1 MSATTG
7 QRARFHINRKRRI
20 AQRVQGRALMQEIAS
35 KRDGAAP
42 APSEPAEARKG
53 PARRAKA

>member
-20 AQRVQGRALMQEIAS
+20 RQRMTLRALKLAIAGKGES
-35 KRDGAAP
+35 TTAA
-42 APSEPAEARKG
+42 PAEARKG
-53 PARRAKA
+53 PARRATE

>member
-20 AQRVQGRALMQEIAS
+20 QQRMTLRALKQAIAA
-35 KRDGAAP
+35 KREPTTAAP
-42 APSEPAEARKG
+42 AAARKG
-53 PARRAKA
+53 PARRATE